1 MELPLSQGSPRSFT
15 AHEGLETPL
24 DGEKHSVQGE
34 DLPWQEILGHLS
46 LKPQNRGRLD
56 HVYCKTELFGGSWR
70 QITSYR
76 ALENHLFYF

>member
-1 MELPLSQGSPRSFT
+1 MERST
-15 AHEGLETPL
+15 QCRVRICLL
-24 DGEKHSVQGE
+24 VQQKK
-34 DLPWQEILGHLS
+34 PWQEILGHLS